1 MVNNIETLIGLL
13 QHYSPTGCVKNA
25 ADFLVQRMEKVGF
38 DKSSTDGIGNVIGI
52 KGNGPN
58 QVVLLGHI
66 DTVPGE
72 IPIHQEGN
80 VIYGRGAVDA
90 KGSLAA
96 FTDAVAAF
104 SIQSDWQVV
113 VIGAMD
119 EEGESKGAQ
128 FICNQY
134 QPKFVIIGEPSHW
147 NRITLGYKGEQT
159 SLLTVQKSKTHSAI
173 GESACDTLLENWQN
187 LRMNVKQFNN
197 GKNMFEKILPSVTK
211 MHGKSDDFLMKAQME
226 IQARL
231 PEGITPK
238 IWAEEWLSKMEDVQ
252 VSICNEGIQAYKA
265 DKHSALARAFLGAI
279 RSAGGTPGFVSKS
292 GTSDMNI
299 VMQVWNCPV
308 LAYGPGDS
316 MLDHTPNEH
325 INIQE
330 YRQALAVLKT
340 VFVRLGVA
348 KELD

>member
-1 MVNNIETLIGLL
+1 MDNNNETLLGLL
-13 QHYSPTGCVKNA
+13 SHYSPTGSVKNA
-25 ADFLVQRMEKVGF
+25 ADFLVQKMEMIGF
-38 DKSSTDGIGNVIGI
+38 DKSTTDAIGNVIGI

-58 QVVLLGHI
+58 QIVLLGHI

-72 IPIHQEGN
+72 IPIHLEED
-80 VIYGRGAVDA
+80 VLYGRGAVDA

-96 FTDAVAAF
+96 FTDAVAEI

-119 EEGESKGAQ
+119 EEGESKGAR

-147 NRITLGYKGEQT
+147 NRITMGYKGVQT

-173 GESACDTLLENWQN
+173 GESACDTLLEKWQN
-187 LRMNVKQFNN
+187 LLTKVNQFND
-197 GKNMFEKILPSVTK
+197 GKNMFEQILPSVMK
-211 MHGKSDDFLMKAQME
+211 MNGKSEDFLMNAQME
-226 IQARL
+226 IKTRL
-231 PEGITPK
+231 PEEITPK
-238 IWAEEWLSKMEDVQ
+238 IWVEEWLGKFQDVQ

-265 DKHSALARAFLGAI
+265 DKHSALARVFLGAI
-279 RSAGGTPGFVSKS
+279 RSVGGTPGFVNKS

-299 VMQVWNCPV
+299 VMPVWNCPV

-316 MLDHTPNEH
+316 ILDHTPDEH

-330 YRQALAVLKT
+330 YRLAVKVLKT
-340 VFVRLGVA
+340 VLVRLGAA